1 MLSQT
6 KQLLRER
13 GRLSL
18 RELAVHFQMT
28 PDAVQ
33 PMMAILVAKGQ
44 VREIRASGCGDSCG
58 GCACTSQ
65 ADMVVYELVTD

>member
-1 MLSQT
+1 MLTDT

-18 RELAVHFQMT
+18 RELAVHFRMT

-33 PMMAILVAKGQ
+33 PMMDLLVAKGQ
-44 VREIRASGCGDSCG
+44 VTEIRASGCGDSCD
-58 GCACTSQ
+58 GCGCTSQ
-65 ADMVVYELVTD
+65 ADMIVYEITA